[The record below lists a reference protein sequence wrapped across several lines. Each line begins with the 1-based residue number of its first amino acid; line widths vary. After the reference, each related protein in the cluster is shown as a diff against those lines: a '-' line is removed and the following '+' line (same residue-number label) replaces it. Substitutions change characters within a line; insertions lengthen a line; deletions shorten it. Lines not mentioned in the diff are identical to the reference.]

1 MDPNTT
7 IAILTIASIVMVAVG
22 ALASVLWFVFR
33 LDREQEKDEQK
44 QRAQQQRAQQQLVQ
58 EQRAREDR

>member
-7 IAILTIASIVMVAVG
+7 VTIVTVASIVMVAVG

-33 LDREQEKDEQK
+33 LDREQEKDEQQK
-44 QRAQQQRAQQQLVQ
+44 RAQ
-58 EQRAREDR
+58 EQSAREDP

>member
-7 IAILTIASIVMVAVG
+7 VTILTIASIVMIAVG

-33 LDREQEKDEQK
+33 LDREQEKDEQ
-44 QRAQQQRAQQQLVQ
+44 
-58 EQRAREDR
+58 EREREKRPAGNH

>member
-7 IAILTIASIVMVAVG
+7 VTILTVASIVMVAVG

-33 LDREQEKDEQK
+33 LDREQEKREK
-44 QRAQQQRAQQQLVQ
+44 ERRAAD
-58 EQRAREDR
+58 DR

>member
-7 IAILTIASIVMVAVG
+7 VTILTVASIVMIAVG
-22 ALASVLWFVFR
+22 ALASALWFVFR
-33 LDREQEKDEQK
+33 LDREQEKDEQ
-44 QRAQQQRAQQQLVQ
+44 QRRAE

>member
-7 IAILTIASIVMVAVG
+7 IAILTIASIVMVAGG
-22 ALASVLWFVFR
+22 AIASLLWFVFR

-44 QRAQQQRAQQQLVQ
+44 RRAQ